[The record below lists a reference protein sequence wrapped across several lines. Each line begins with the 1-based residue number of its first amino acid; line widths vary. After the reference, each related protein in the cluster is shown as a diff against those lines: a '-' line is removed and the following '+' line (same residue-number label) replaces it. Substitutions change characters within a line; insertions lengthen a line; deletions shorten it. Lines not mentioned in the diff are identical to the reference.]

1 MKNALLT
8 IILASLTVMAS
19 SQTAEEIIQRMDDN
33 ETWTSV
39 KMVGAMRIEDNFGQN
54 VSEFISYSQGEDDM
68 LIEFTSEYEAGQ
80 KILRKDNK
88 IYLYFPDAEETII
101 LQGAALK
108 QSMMGSDVSYEDM
121 AGERTTLDDY
131 DATLL
136 GEETI
141 DGRETWQIDLT
152 AKEGNYNVPYARQ
165 VVWVDKATDLAV
177 KVDMYSLSGRQIKT
191 LSVSDIRRVGE
202 KWVAYSTVIKDLLRG
217 NSQTELLI
225 QDIEIN
231 PSIRSGM
238 FSIRS
243 LSR

>member
-1 MKNALLT
+1 VKNTTLVFML
-8 IILASLTVMAS
+8 IGMAVLS
-19 SQTAEEIIQRMDDN
+19 FGQTAEEIIQRMDDN

-39 KMVGAMRIEDNFGQN
+39 RMVGSMRIEDRFGQN

-88 IYLYFPDAEETII
+88 IYLFFPDAEELII
-101 LQGAALK
+101 IQGAALK

-131 DATLL
+131 DVTLL

-141 DGRETWQIDLT
+141 NGRDSWKIELN
-152 AKEGNYNVPYARQ
+152 AKEGNYSVPYAKQ
-165 VVWVDKATDLAV
+165 VVWVDKSTYIAL

-191 LSVSDIRRVGE
+191 LSVSDIRKVGQN
-202 KWVAYSTVIKDLLRG
+202 WVAYSTVIKDLLRG
-217 NSQTELLI
+217 NSQTELVI
-225 QDIEIN
+225 EDIEIN

>member
-1 MKNALLT
+1 ML
-8 IILASLTVMAS
+8 IGMAVLS
-19 SQTAEEIIQRMDDN
+19 FGQTAEEIIQRMDDN

-39 KMVGAMRIEDNFGQN
+39 RMVGSMRIEDRFGQN

-88 IYLYFPDAEETII
+88 IYLFFPDAEELII
-101 LQGAALK
+101 IQGAALK

-131 DATLL
+131 DVTLL

-141 DGRETWQIDLT
+141 NGRDSWKIELN
-152 AKEGNYNVPYARQ
+152 AKEGNYSVPYAKQ
-165 VVWVDKATDLAV
+165 VVWVDKSTYIAL

-191 LSVSDIRRVGE
+191 LSVSDIRKVGQN
-202 KWVAYSTVIKDLLRG
+202 WVAYSTVIKDLLRG
-217 NSQTELLI
+217 NSQTELVI
-225 QDIEIN
+225 EDIEIN

>member
-1 MKNALLT
+1 MGLT
-8 IILASLTVMAS
+8 AAAFG
-19 SQTAEEIIQRMDDN
+19 QTAEEIIQAMDDN

-39 KMVGAMRIEDNFGQN
+39 RMEGSMRIEDSFGQN
-54 VSEFISYSQGEDDM
+54 VSEFISYSQGQDDM

-141 DGRETWQIDLT
+141 DGRAAWKIDLT

-165 VVWVDKATDLAV
+165 VVWVDQATYLAL

-191 LSVSDIRRVGE
+191 LSVSDIRKVGE
-202 KWVAYSTVIKDLLRG
+202 NWVAYSTVIKDLLRG
-217 NSQTELLI
+217 NSQTELAI
-225 QDIEIN
+225 QEIEIN